1 MIEEIVDQINELGR
15 RVIFLGDGVDVFRDY
30 INEHVKVDYDF
41 APAMC
46 LSLIHISEFEALHA
60 QAII

>member
-1 MIEEIVDQINELGR
+1 M
-15 RVIFLGDGVDVFRDY
+15 DVFRDY

-46 LSLIHISEFEALHA
+46 NKQRASAVACLGQVLMSRAGQKMQQTISLSI
-60 QAII
+60 